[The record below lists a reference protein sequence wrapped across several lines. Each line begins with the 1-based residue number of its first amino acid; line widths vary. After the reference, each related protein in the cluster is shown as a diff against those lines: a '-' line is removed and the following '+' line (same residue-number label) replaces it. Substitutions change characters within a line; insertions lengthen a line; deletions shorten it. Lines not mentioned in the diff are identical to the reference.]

1 MKAKRS
7 LAALAAAALFL
18 HSIPVVFAED
28 AKKTVR
34 VRVENSTFSKD
45 DGAAWDGVLLD
56 TEVEI
61 GDGDTMYTVIA
72 AAVEDEGYQLVAPD
86 YGTGPYIMDIN
97 GVGVDTAANVPGEY
111 PGWTSTLNDWFIN
124 QGVSSFTVAD
134 GTLEAGDEIAVLY
147 TITWLD
153 CGGSYMNNDTSLKA
167 LEFSAGELDK
177 EFDPAVT
184 EYTLTLSG
192 EEEIYVTPTAAN
204 KNFQVRTYKN
214 SYVPETKGAEYKRS
228 EAVPVADGDKLFI
241 GVGDPAWPTM
251 NYSEGGIPKTLY
263 TVTIV
268 NDTTEQDNEAAAAEV
283 EALIDAIGEVTL
295 DSEDAINEAYTA
307 YSRLTDEQKA
317 LVDNYDVLEAAMAKL
332 AELKADTGSTS
343 FNDMFNETAEA
354 LSKTDPVIGNEW
366 KAIGLAR
373 AGKISDTYLANMSKA
388 LREYVDTVQDG
399 KFNARRSTENS
410 KESVLAAALGIDPEK
425 ISGRDILA
433 AITDKDFTAAQGI
446 NGQIWANIALT
457 GVGKDSAYRDI
468 LIAAQLENG
477 AFSFDGE
484 TADVDITAMAVTAL
498 ALDDS
503 DEAKAAVAKA
513 VEWLSSVQGDDGSYG
528 SCESTAQV
536 MIALS
541 SVGINTETDERF
553 IKNGSSLMD
562 GLSVYYL
569 GNGAFSHLAGAKEDG
584 LATEQAFLA
593 LAAHYRLSNGMTAI
607 YDFSDVK
614 LTSDEAE
621 QEKPADGGSNPATGA
636 AAGAAFSAV
645 LLAAV
650 MLAAKKRS

>member
-1 MKAKRS
+1 
-7 LAALAAAALFL
+7 
-18 HSIPVVFAED
+18 
-28 AKKTVR
+28 
-34 VRVENSTFSKD
+34 
-45 DGAAWDGVLLD
+45 
-56 TEVEI
+56 
-61 GDGDTMYTVIA
+61 
-72 AAVEDEGYQLVAPD
+72 
-86 YGTGPYIMDIN
+86 
-97 GVGVDTAANVPGEY
+97 
-111 PGWTSTLNDWFIN
+111 
-124 QGVSSFTVAD
+124 
-134 GTLEAGDEIAVLY
+134 
-147 TITWLD
+147 
-153 CGGSYMNNDTSLKA
+153 
-167 LEFSAGELDK
+167 
-177 EFDPAVT
+177 
-184 EYTLTLSG
+184 
-192 EEEIYVTPTAAN
+192 
-204 KNFQVRTYKN
+204 
-214 SYVPETKGAEYKRS
+214 
-228 EAVPVADGDKLFI
+228 
-241 GVGDPAWPTM
+241 
-251 NYSEGGIPKTLY
+251 
-263 TVTIV
+263 
-268 NDTTEQDNEAAAAEV
+268 
-283 EALIDAIGEVTL
+283 
-295 DSEDAINEAYTA
+295 
-307 YSRLTDEQKA
+307 
-317 LVDNYDVLEAAMAKL
+317 
-332 AELKADTGSTS
+332 
-343 FNDMFNETAEA
+343 
-354 LSKTDPVIGNEW
+354 
-366 KAIGLAR
+366 
-373 AGKISDTYLANMSKA
+373 MSKA